1 MLRGALACR
10 CHATIEQTRERP
22 GFDGTRPRRQRLSL
36 SHHFSR
42 LMRRK
47 MQMLGVMAFG
57 AITVVNL
64 IVLGLVLAGLFR
76 RVRAHH

>member
-1 MLRGALACR
+1 
-10 CHATIEQTRERP
+10 
-22 GFDGTRPRRQRLSL
+22 
-36 SHHFSR
+36 
-42 LMRRK
+42 
-47 MQMLGVMAFG
+47 MQMLGAMAFG

>member
-1 MLRGALACR
+1 
-10 CHATIEQTRERP
+10 
-22 GFDGTRPRRQRLSL
+22 
-36 SHHFSR
+36 
-42 LMRRK
+42 